1 MVGVT
6 FTINTTSQMKDFIFF
21 LYKSGLNLE
30 RDEDHTFYELLY
42 EAIKE
47 KKVYPLWL
55 KKENLVRYLEYLK
68 TRYDPKVGEIDCLL
82 SDVYEQPTQEFSKEC
97 GKENLNKNG
106 YISKSLAYQF
116 IMKQIKI
123 RGISVIDDIIYVDA
137 YLQKLLRINSVKI
150 DKYELI
156 DLIDKLFI

>member
-6 FTINTTSQMKDFIFF
+6 FSINTTSQMKDFIFF
-21 LYKSGLNLE
+21 LYKSGLSLE
-30 RDEDHTFYELLY
+30 REEDNSFYDLLY

-68 TRYDPKVGEIDCLL
+68 TSYDPKVGEIDYLL
-82 SDVYEQPTQEFSKEC
+82 SEVYQQPTPDFVKEC
-97 GKENLNKNG
+97 GKENLNKDG
-106 YISKSLAYQF
+106 YTSKSWAYQF
-116 IMKQIKI
+116 IMKQVKVRNIP
-123 RGISVIDDIIYVDA
+123 VVDDIIYVDD
-137 YLQKLLRINSVKI
+137 YLQKLFRINSVKI

>member
-21 LYKSGLNLE
+21 LYKSGLSLE
-30 RDEDHTFYELLY
+30 RQEEDSFYEILY
-42 EAIKE
+42 NAIKE

-55 KKENLVRYLEYLK
+55 KKENLVRYLEIVK
-68 TRYDPKVGEIDCLL
+68 NRYDPNIGEIDCLL
-82 SDVYEQPTQEFSKEC
+82 SEVYQQPTPEFAREC

-106 YISKSLAYQF
+106 LISKSWAYHY
-116 IMKQIKI
+116 IMSQIKVRNI
-123 RGISVIDDIIYVDA
+123 PVVDDVIQVDD
-137 YLQKLLRINSVKI
+137 YLQKLFSINSVKI

-156 DLIDKLFI
+156 DLLDKLFI